1 MNNEKLMIN
10 NEKCNVGAGSVS
22 AKRNINKI
30 NANQNAITL
39 IALTITII
47 ILLILVGVTISLTLG
62 DNGLFSTTQ
71 KAGEETKKQA
81 AIELIN
87 IKIADVQIQS
97 YAIKQSQ
104 ATLQDIADKFF
115 EDDEIECIGL
125 TSNTKNKE
133 KLQIGN
139 KKSFF
144 AKLKEYPYEFE
155 INNLLQII
163 SIDGEKIK
171 NNENISDNYEDKTY
185 TQDGLKVYDNRVT
198 IIAGGYFVDDDN
210 VVWVNITLKTNRRFS
225 CQTQWRL
232 IYDLPSVKEYC
243 IVTDVKRT
251 KAFAVRDCE
260 GMFGNVDMLQDYY
273 GKDIE
278 ANTEFTI
285 QFKY

>member
-1 MNNEKLMIN
+1 MVNNEKLMIN

-97 YAIKQSQ
+97 YSIKQSQ

-115 EDDEIECIGL
+115 
-125 TSNTKNKE
+125 
-133 KLQIGN
+133 
-139 KKSFF
+139 
-144 AKLKEYPYEFE
+144 
-155 INNLLQII
+155 
-163 SIDGEKIK
+163 
-171 NNENISDNYEDKTY
+171 
-185 TQDGLKVYDNRVT
+185 
-198 IIAGGYFVDDDN
+198 
-210 VVWVNITLKTNRRFS
+210 
-225 CQTQWRL
+225 
-232 IYDLPSVKEYC
+232 
-243 IVTDVKRT
+243 
-251 KAFAVRDCE
+251 
-260 GMFGNVDMLQDYY
+260 
-273 GKDIE
+273 
-278 ANTEFTI
+278 
-285 QFKY
+285 